1 MTREELHNLLDAVLD
16 ANESQDRYDFDC
28 HFQNN
33 YDGTNMAVLYIH
45 DNSLD
50 SEILKA
56 QKRTGIV
63 ESHFISEISL
73 SVPDAIAIIKRYQEG
88 AKNDTV

>member
-1 MTREELHNLLDAVLD
+1 MTREEQHDLLDAVLD
-16 ANESQDRYDFDC
+16 ANESQDRYDINC

-33 YDGTNMAVLYIH
+33 YDGTPMAVIYIH

-50 SEILKA
+50 PEILKA

-63 ESHFISEISL
+63 ESHFVSEISL
-73 SVPDAIAIIKRYQEG
+73 SVPDAIAIIKGYQEG
-88 AKNDTV
+88 KA

>member
-1 MTREELHNLLDAVLD
+1 MKREELHNLLDAVLD

-28 HFQNN
+28 YFQNN

-45 DNSLD
+45 DNSL
-50 SEILKA
+50 A
-56 QKRTGIV
+56 GIV